1 MRIEGSL
8 PETPSG
14 DTLRT
19 LGVLKGELS
28 ESQTLAK
35 ELWGLEK
42 QSKTQL

>member
-1 MRIEGSL
+1 M
-8 PETPSG
+8 PSG

-42 QSKTQL
+42 AKQDPAREGDT